1 VSDLDVWIFLSYAH
15 DDDLP
20 TGDSEDEEGFVTYL
34 HRKLETKLRELGA
47 SEAKLWRDH
56 KRFSNGDPYDV
67 EIEDAL
73 KKSALLMIVMSKN
86 WINRPYC
93 KKELDEFIRMRR
105 ANGISNVEERIVV
118 VGKRFVPKND
128 RPAPLNLQVGFDFY
142 QRDDQDD
149 VSPEREFFN
158 LGKPLD
164 NTPYFQVRDELARHL
179 QRRVERIAA
188 GAGTGTT
195 LPADAKI
202 ALDNGR
208 IIYLS
213 KPAADME
220 QAYSRLAL
228 ELQGRGYRVVPDV
241 SSGIPSAGARA
252 YIDAALNKAELSV
265 HLVGEKRGF
274 APDDDDTPEPIVKL
288 QLMRARERSMTA
300 NPDREVASFRRVVWA
315 PKALEA
321 SEPAGASAVADRDP
335 IQVLARFDQQC
346 ASDMIVGD
354 VINKFIES
362 LLQHLAETARR
373 PTPPQSAGGEFQIYL
388 DYDQRDDEKYALAIA
403 AALNN
408 GPVSVVLPASGEP
421 APEARNFNKDLLA
434 KSDGVVL
441 CWGAASEA
449 WVRSE
454 AARLYDW
461 QGLGRTQQF
470 SHCSLIVGPPP
481 APRKSALNLLFKK
494 GQFDKFVDVVDK
506 GVPSGDVLI
515 DLAPAAAAKVAQ
527 P

>member
-1 VSDLDVWIFLSYAH
+1 MHDEVWIFVSYAH

-47 SEAKLWRDH
+47 SQAKLWRDH

-73 KKSALLMIVMSKN
+73 KKSALLIVVMSKN

-93 KKELDEFIRMRR
+93 RKELNEFMRMRQADGV
-105 ANGISNVEERIVV
+105 ANIEERIVV
-118 VGKRFVPKND
+118 VGKRFVSKND
-128 RPAPLNLQVGFDFY
+128 RPPPLNLQVGFDFY
-142 QRDDQDD
+142 HRDDQDD
-149 VSPEREFFN
+149 VSPEKEFFN

-164 NTPYFQVRDELARHL
+164 NTPYFQVRDELAKHL
-179 QRRVERIAA
+179 QKRAERIAA

-195 LPADAKI
+195 LPIGTKI
-202 ALDNGR
+202 ATDNGR
-208 IIYLS
+208 TVYLS

-220 QAYSRLAL
+220 QAYNRLAL
-228 ELQGRGYRVVPDV
+228 ELQARGYRVVPDV
-241 SSGIPSAGARA
+241 SSGIPSTGARA
-252 YIDAALNKAELSV
+252 YIDAALNRAELSV

-274 APDDDDTPEPIVKL
+274 VPDDDDTPEPIVKL
-288 QLMRARERSMTA
+288 QLIRARNRPA
-300 NPDREVASFRRVVWA
+300 ARDLGREGASFRRIVWA

-321 SEPAGASAVADRDP
+321 SEPAGAKAAVDRDP
-335 IQVLARFDQQC
+335 IQVLARFDNQC
-346 ASDMIVGD
+346 PSDMIVGD
-354 VINKFIES
+354 VMNKFIES
-362 LLQHLAETARR
+362 LFQHLTETAPR
-373 PTPPQSAGGEFQIYL
+373 PTPLQNAGGEFQIYL
-388 DYDQRDDEKYALAIA
+388 DYDHRDDEKFALTIA

-408 GPVSVVLPASGEP
+408 GPVSIVLPASGEP

-441 CWGAASEA
+441 CWGAASEV

-481 APRKSALNLLFKK
+481 APRKGAWNLLFKK
-494 GQFDKFVDVVDK
+494 GQFDKFVDVLDK
-506 GVPSGDVLI
+506 GMPTGDVLI
-515 DLAPAAAAKVAQ
+515 DLAPATKAAQ